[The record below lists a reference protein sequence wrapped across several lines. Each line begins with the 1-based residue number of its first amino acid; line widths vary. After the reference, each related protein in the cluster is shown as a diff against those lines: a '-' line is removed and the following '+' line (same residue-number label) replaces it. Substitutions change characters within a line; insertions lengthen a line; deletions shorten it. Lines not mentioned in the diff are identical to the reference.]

1 MNKTQI
7 KYIEEKLF
15 EKYRNKARIRIMIR
29 NQLKKMNMKPVGYKF
44 NEEGD

>member
-15 EKYRNKARIRIMIR
+15 KKYRNKARINIMIL
-29 NQLKKMNMKPVGYKF
+29 NQLKKMNMKPIGYKF
-44 NEEGD
+44 NEEGN